1 MNHLFLD
8 CELVGMPFRFFL
20 EHLGGS
26 DLPDQTTMQKKV
38 KPEERLGST
47 DEEPTSQWL
56 STGGFFT
63 TNGEKCP
70 SEASDFVGY
79 LGCIVMENN
88 FGQTCGIDNF

>member
-1 MNHLFLD
+1 MNQPSFRLRVGGDAILLFL
-8 CELVGMPFRFFL
+8 ENLA
-20 EHLGGS
+20 GS

-56 STGGFFT
+56 STRGLFT

-70 SEASDFVGY
+70 SGASDFVGY